1 MDRLSILRRF
11 QIGLTGTFSKGL
23 SYEKLMRT
31 GIASYDGMKSL
42 NLKVALILLTIG
54 AVLLM
59 ISVTPYQGG
68 MICTLTEDACAQV
81 DAQARQAAAAQF
93 FEFFFSGVAL
103 MSIAAIFLI
112 TGRNRGPSS
121 LTSPP

>member
-1 MDRLSILRRF
+1 
-11 QIGLTGTFSKGL
+11 
-23 SYEKLMRT
+23 
-31 GIASYDGMKSL
+31 MKSL

-81 DAQARQAAAAQF
+81 DAEARQAATAQF

>member
-31 GIASYDGMKSL
+31 GIASYEGMKSL

-68 MICTLTEDACAQV
+68 MICTLTEDA
-81 DAQARQAAAAQF
+81 
-93 FEFFFSGVAL
+93 AL
-103 MSIAAIFLI
+103 KSMH
-112 TGRNRGPSS
+112 RRGKQQRLSSSSSSS
-121 LTSPP
+121 LGWL